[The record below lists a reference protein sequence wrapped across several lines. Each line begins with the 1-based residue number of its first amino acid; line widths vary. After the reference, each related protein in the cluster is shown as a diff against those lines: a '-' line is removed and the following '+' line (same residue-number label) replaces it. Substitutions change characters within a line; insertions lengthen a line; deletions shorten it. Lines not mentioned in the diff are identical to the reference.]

1 LINKDIAMN
10 DPVHV
15 EYGFPN
21 QERIFGK
28 CEPPH
33 GAEEKVSCAG
43 PVAPIPCD
51 PDTDHRP
58 ARRRFLRSAVV
69 GGGVVTLTGALGS
82 ARGWAQSTA
91 RKKKKSRSPTST
103 NSGLME
109 PGTEEF
115 ETAALEL
122 MSDGDVPAAQL
133 CVSKDGKIVFNR
145 AYGWLDRQKGNRLP
159 VNARFRLASL
169 DKVITST
176 AIHQLIDA
184 QAPLERTGER
194 MSLELRPFRVFEKM
208 GIRPPSGKRT
218 DPRLFDV
225 TVKHLLE
232 HAAGLNQEVHN
243 LAALK
248 RELGLTRLPTADDA
262 MRYHFCKTLDFDPG
276 SKSSYNS
283 AGYWV
288 LRVLVGLAGGSFI
301 DYLKNNIFGPAGTA
315 DLCLS
320 RTRPAQRDRLEVRYE
335 CQQMGPSVFPA
346 DHEQVVPELEGGGDY
361 GDHHL
366 ILATSAE
373 AVVRYLCYWY
383 FGEAKRLWTEDR
395 GRLAPGLN
403 NGGGVYFGGMTGIRT
418 MMNQRRWKMCNF
430 AFLTNWVR
438 THPGQKDHDFN
449 KRLEAMCEKLDW

>member
-1 LINKDIAMN
+1 MT

-15 EYGFPN
+15 ENGFPN
-21 QERIFGK
+21 QERNFGK
-28 CEPPH
+28 CEPPD
-33 GAEEKVSCAG
+33 GAEEEVSSARRIA
-43 PVAPIPCD
+43 PVPCD
-51 PDTDHRP
+51 HDTDHRRL
-58 ARRRFLRSAVV
+58 ARRRFLRSAV

-82 ARGWAQSTA
+82 AHGWAQSTG
-91 RKKKKSRSPTST
+91 RKKKAASPTST
-103 NSGLME
+103 NSGVME

-122 MSDGDVPAAQL
+122 TSVGDVPAAQL

-145 AYGWLDRQKGNRLP
+145 AYGWLDRQKRNRLP

-169 DKVITST
+169 DKVITGT
-176 AIHQLIDA
+176 AIRQLIDA
-184 QAPLERTGER
+184 QAPLKPTGDR

-208 GIRPPSGKRT
+208 GIGPEKGVRT

-232 HAAGLNQEVHN
+232 HAAGLDQEVHN
-243 LAALK
+243 HVVLQ
-248 RELGLTRLPTADDA
+248 RELRLSRVPTAADA
-262 MRYHFCKTLDFDPG
+262 MRYHFYKTLAFDPG

-288 LRVLVGLAGGSFI
+288 LRFLVGLAGGTFI
-301 DYLKNNIFGPAGTA
+301 DYLKKNVFRPAGTA

-320 RTRPAQRDRLEVRYE
+320 RTRPAQRDPLEVRYE
-335 CQQMGPSVFPA
+335 CVPVGPSMFPE
-346 DHEQVVPELEGGGDY
+346 DRGQVVPAMEGGGEY
-361 GDHHL
+361 NDHHL

-373 AVVRYLCYWY
+373 AVVRYLSYWY
-383 FGEAKRLWTEDR
+383 FGGAQRLWTSDP
-395 GRLAPGLN
+395 GHLAPGLD

-418 MMNQRRWKMCNF
+418 VMHQRRSTMCNF

-438 THPGQKDHDFN
+438 THPDEQEQDSN
-449 KRLEAMCEKLDW
+449 KRLESVCQKLGW